1 MESIEAGIGENL
13 LKMWR
18 VLEKLVSLWE
28 QLQDLQST
36 LLGSIPLNGSLL
48 STEESVLI
56 TLQQEFTQLMQQT
69 HASMLLSIQKQK
81 L

>member
-18 VLEKLVSLWE
+18 VSVKLVSLLE

-36 LLGSIPLNGSLL
+36 LLGSIPLNGSLP

-56 TLQQEFTQLMQQT
+56 TLQQEFIQLMQQM